1 MSSNKEFVSQ
11 TQNEIVTET
20 VTETT
25 TETVTTNKKNFVC
38 IVNESENV
46 LVEIIDLDEV
56 KHPILYEY
64 LNTEKLT
71 DNRFV
76 NSLVMCLY
84 LRTKLDYIIDKT
96 ESFYDHVSHVN
107 DSDFSGIEIPEFTE
121 MLYYCISFSST
132 CIYNIQDIEIETPD
146 KMKIIEI
153 LCRYRNYFAF

>member
-1 MSSNKEFVSQ
+1 MSANKEIVTQ
-11 TQNEIVTET
+11 TQSQNEI

-38 IVNESENV
+38 IVNESDSV
-46 LVEIIDLDEV
+46 LIEIIDLDEV

-84 LRTKLDYIIDKT
+84 LRTKLDYKIDKT
-96 ESFYDHVSHVN
+96 ASFYEHVSHVK

-121 MLYYCISFSST
+121 MLDYCVSFSAT
-132 CIYNIQDIEIETPD
+132 CIYNIEDIETPD

-153 LCRYRNYFAF
+153 LCRYRNFVAF